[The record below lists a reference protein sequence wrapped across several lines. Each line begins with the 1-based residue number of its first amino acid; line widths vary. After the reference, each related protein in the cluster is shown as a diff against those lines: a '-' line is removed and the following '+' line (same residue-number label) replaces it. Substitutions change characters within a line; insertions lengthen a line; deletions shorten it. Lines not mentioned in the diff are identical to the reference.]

1 MDIDTII
8 NFWRIDEHFSSFIL
22 GIKLILIRIKNHKTD
37 KKLHGLER
45 SIKGL
50 DNMRTDGLALV
61 LILGG
66 GANFLFYTSKVF
78 IIILELFN

>member
-1 MDIDTII
+1 MNELYI
-8 NFWRIDEHFSSFIL
+8 HM
-22 GIKLILIRIKNHKTD
+22 LIRIKNYKTD

-50 DNMRTDGLALV
+50 DNMRTDGLALI

-66 GANFLFYTSKVF
+66 GANFLFYTNKVF
-78 IIILELFN
+78 IIILKLFN

>member
-1 MDIDTII
+1 MNELYIYMLII
-8 NFWRIDEHFSSFIL
+8 IISLLAFIL
-22 GIKLILIRIKNHKTD
+22 GIKLILIRIKNYKTD

-50 DNMRTDGLALV
+50 DNMRTDGLALI

-66 GANFLFYTSKVF
+66 GA
-78 IIILELFN
+78 

>member
-1 MDIDTII
+1 MDELYIHMLII
-8 NFWRIDEHFSSFIL
+8 IISLLAFIL
-22 GIKLILIRIKNHKTD
+22 GIKLILIRIKNYKTD

-66 GANFLFYTSKVF
+66 GANFLFYTNKVF
-78 IIILELFN
+78 IIILELFY

>member
-1 MDIDTII
+1 MNELYIHMLII
-8 NFWRIDEHFSSFIL
+8 IISLLAFIL
-22 GIKLILIRIKNHKTD
+22 GIKLILIRIKNYKTD

-50 DNMRTDGLALV
+50 DNMRTDGLALI

-66 GANFLFYTSKVF
+66 GANFLFYTNKVF
-78 IIILELFN
+78 IIILKLFN

>member
-1 MDIDTII
+1 MDELYIYMLII
-8 NFWRIDEHFSSFIL
+8 IISLLAFIW
-22 GIKLILIRIKNHKTD
+22 GIKLILIRIKNPKTD

-50 DNMRTDGLALV
+50 DNMRTDGLALI

-66 GANFLFYTSKVF
+66 GANFLFYTNKVF
-78 IIILELFN
+78 IIILKLFN